1 MGRFRD
7 LWASGKIAI
16 KHQKEFEG
24 YVQKE
29 GRDLIP
35 ELMPGLEV
43 NPDSQQV
50 FSNIKSRRG
59 QETGRWLRDLK
70 NENSAVPQVAEAAQA
85 AESAYEEAARWVNM
99 LFQSFEDITFEFNKS
114 AIGTDLMVSCEMP
127 KTHEEKSDELWYKPV
142 TKTRQ
147 GRLTTRDWALVV
159 RGHEKKVDI
168 YLIPTPMLLAF
179 ASSQAGDSGY
189 APFME
194 VLRDA
199 GPPATWKIGGEPI
212 GIRAIPELAKMLLG
226 DLIRVTSGVMTEA
239 ELFSAGQDSSV
250 KLGENVAVGLTNE
263 QKQASA
269 AKAAAPKEKLELD
282 EMGVSDACD
291 IVDGI
296 IDQELKRLYE
306 KATTLG
312 PGSEGAAVVRK
323 RISAVEKFRAKLTE
337 AFEEFTHAT
346 AEGAESRR
354 GQPV

>member
-43 NPDSQQV
+43 NPDSKQV
-50 FSNIKSRRG
+50 FSNIKSHRG

-70 NENSAVPQVAEAAQA
+70 NENSGVAQQAETAQA
-85 AESAYEEAARWVNM
+85 AESAYEESARWVNM
-99 LFQSFEDITFEFNKS
+99 LFQSFEDISFEFNKS

-127 KTHEEKSDELWYKPV
+127 KTHEEKSDDLWYKPV
-142 TKTRQ
+142 VKTRQ
-147 GRLTTRDWALVV
+147 GRLTTRDWAMVV
-159 RGHEKKVDI
+159 RGHEKKVLI
-168 YLIPTPMLLAF
+168 FLIPTPMLLAF
-179 ASSQAGDSGY
+179 AANQATESDY
-189 APFME
+189 PPFME
-194 VLRDA
+194 VLRDQ
-199 GPPATWKIGGEPI
+199 GPPPKWTIGGEPV

-239 ELFSAGQDSSV
+239 ELFSTGQEGSV
-250 KLGENVAVGLTNE
+250 KLGETVAVGMTNE

-269 AKAAAPKEKLELD
+269 AKAAAPKEKLETD

-312 PGSEGAAVVRK
+312 PSSAGANAIRK
-323 RISAVEKFRAKLTE
+323 RISAIEKFRNKLTE

-346 AEGAESRR
+346 AEETDKL
-354 GQPV
+354 PV

>member
-24 YVQKE
+24 YVEKE

-70 NENSAVPQVAEAAQA
+70 NENSAVPQQAESAQA

-127 KTHEEKSDELWYKPV
+127 KTHEEKSDELWYRPV

-159 RGHEKKVDI
+159 RGHEKKVAI
-168 YLIPTPMLLAF
+168 FLIPTPMLLGF
-179 ASSQAGDSGY
+179 ASSQASESGY

-194 VLRDA
+194 VMRDQ
-199 GPPATWKIGGEPI
+199 GPPAAWTIGGEPI
-212 GIRAIPELAKMLLG
+212 GIRAIPELAKCLLG
-226 DLIRVTSGVMTEA
+226 DLIRVTSGVMSEA
-239 ELFSAGQDSSV
+239 ELFSTDKDSCV
-250 KLGENVAVGLTNE
+250 KLGENVAVGMTSE

-269 AKAAAPKEKLELD
+269 ARAAVPLEKMDLTQ
-282 EMGVSDACD
+282 MGVSDACD

-312 PGSEGAAVVRK
+312 PSSQGAAEVRK
-323 RISAVEKFRAKLTE
+323 RISSVEKFRSKVVE

-346 AEGAESRR
+346 AAETESK
-354 GQPV
+354 QPV

>member
-16 KHQKEFEG
+16 KHQKEYENFVE
-24 YVQKE
+24 KE
-29 GRDLIP
+29 GRDLVA
-35 ELMPGLEV
+35 ELVPGLEV
-43 NPDSQQV
+43 NPESQQV

-70 NENSAVPQVAEAAQA
+70 TETAVGTHVAESPQA
-85 AESAYEEAARWVNM
+85 TESAYEEAARWVNM
-99 LFQSFEDITFEFNKS
+99 LFQSFEDISFEYNKS

-127 KTHEEKSDELWYKPV
+127 KTHEEKSDELWYRPV

-159 RGHEKKVDI
+159 RGHEKKI
-168 YLIPTPMLLAF
+168 AIFLIPTPMLLAF
-179 ASSQAGDSGY
+179 AANQASETDY
-189 APFME
+189 PPFME
-194 VLRDA
+194 VTRDP
-199 GPPATWKIGGEPI
+199 GPPPQWTIGGEPI
-212 GIRAIPELAKMLLG
+212 QIRAIPELAKVLLG

-239 ELFSAGQDSSV
+239 ELFNTGTDGSV
-250 KLGENVAVGLTNE
+250 KLGESVAVGMTNE

-269 AKAAAPKEKLELD
+269 AKASAPKEKLELD

-312 PGSEGAAVVRK
+312 PSSQGAAAVRK
-323 RISAVEKFRAKLTE
+323 RISAVEKFRSKLTE

-346 AEGAESRR
+346 ADETESK
-354 GQPV
+354 QPV